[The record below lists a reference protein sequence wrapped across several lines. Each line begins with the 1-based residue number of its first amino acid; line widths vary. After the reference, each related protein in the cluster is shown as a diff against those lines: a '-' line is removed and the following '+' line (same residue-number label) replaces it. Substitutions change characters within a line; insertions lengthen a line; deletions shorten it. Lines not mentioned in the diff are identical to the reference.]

1 MTTISDKFNRAF
13 ESKEAIRQ
21 ALISK
26 GVDVGED
33 TPFADYAEKVNNI
46 EVGNPYYEYFYNIR
60 TDYGTNM
67 SGAFAH
73 YHTRSGFNEFSNFD
87 TSKVTNMSY
96 MFSRCYRQSVFML
109 NNFDTRNV
117 TDMSYMFEDC
127 WTLQYLD
134 LSNFDM
140 TNVTNTSGMFYMCN
154 NLGMILLDNCSRDTI
169 SKIINSSDFPTAYDS
184 NIRKKISVRGKNVV
198 GLTPPENW
206 EFYYV
211 DTPYEEVAQT
221 LAINEEVEQEVI
233 EEQEQ
238 MLINEEETYY
248 DSDNE
253 NLMI

>member
-13 ESKEAIRQ
+13 QSKEAIRQ

-26 GVDVGED
+26 GVDVSND
-33 TPFADYAEKVNNI
+33 VPFADYAEKINDI
-46 EVGNPYYEYFYNIR
+46 SVGDPYYEEFYNIR
-60 TDYGTNM
+60 TNNGTNL
-67 SGAFAH
+67 SGLFAH
-73 YHTRSGFNEFSNFD
+73 YKGKSVNNKKID
-87 TSKVTNMSY
+87 TSKA
-96 MFSRCYRQSVFML
+96 
-109 NNFDTRNV
+109 
-117 TDMSYMFEDC
+117 TDMSYMFSNCYSASVLMLGNFDTSNVIDMRFMFEYC

-134 LSNFDM
+134 ISNFDASKVE
-140 TNVTNTSGMFYMCN
+140 NINGMFYECG
-154 NLGMILLDNCSRDTI
+154 NLSMVLMDNCSRDTI
-169 SKIINSSDFPTAYDS
+169 SKIINELPTYDIP
-184 NIRKKISVRGKNVV
+184 NVRKRVSVRGKNVV
-198 GLTPPENW
+198 GLTPPDTW
-206 EFYYV
+206 QFYYV